1 MTHRL
6 SMHEAWP
13 SANHMAPPDLAV
25 DDTSYVRRSSRTHNL
40 SRLRDEIGIASD
52 HFKGG

>member
-1 MTHRL
+1 
-6 SMHEAWP
+6 MHEAWP
-13 SANHMAPPDLAV
+13 SANHLAPPDLAING
-25 DDTSYVRRSSRTHNL
+25 TNYVRRQSRTSNL

>member
-1 MTHRL
+1 
-6 SMHEAWP
+6 MHEAWP
-13 SANHMAPPDLAV
+13 SANHMAPPDLVV
-25 DDTSYVRRSSRTHNL
+25 DDTSYALALDRERNL